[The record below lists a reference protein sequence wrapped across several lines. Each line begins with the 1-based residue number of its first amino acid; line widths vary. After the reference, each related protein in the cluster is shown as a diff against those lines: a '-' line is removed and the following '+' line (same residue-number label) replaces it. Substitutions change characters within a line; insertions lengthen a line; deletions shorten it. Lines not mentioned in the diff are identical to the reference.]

1 MLALHRSA
9 ADIQRRRQP
18 AVDPKQLRAGA
29 VVVYPT
35 DTAYGLGCDAT
46 NAKAVAK
53 IFKIKGRDAKKALPM
68 IVTDTK
74 MAKKFFLFATCYVP
88 FAKRH
93 WPGPLSIVLQAKNG
107 IVKAALKKGTAAVR
121 VPDSLIARALSKY
134 LGRPLIATSAN
145 VSHQPTCYSVK
156 AYLTQVG
163 RNHAPRATRHE
174 PDIVLDA
181 GALRRRRPSTIVKVK
196 DNGEVEVLRRGPVK
210 I

>member
-1 MLALHRSA
+1 MLIIKNPNNKILKEVA
-9 ADIQRRRQP
+9 
-18 AVDPKQLRAGA
+18 KQIKRGA

-46 NAKAVAK
+46 NTKAVAK

-68 IVTDTK
+68 IVADTK
-74 MAKKFFLFATCYVP
+74 MAKKFFKLATRHSQL
-88 FAKRH
+88 ATRH
-93 WPGPLSIVLQAKNG
+93 WPGPFSIVLQAKKG
-107 IVKAALKKGTAAVR
+107 IAKAALKKGTAVVR
-121 VPDSLIARALSKY
+121 VPDSLIARTLSKY

-145 VSHQPTCYSVK
+145 ISHQPTCYSVK
-156 AYLTQVG
+156 AYLTQIG

-181 GALRRRRPSTIVKVK
+181 GALRRRRPSTIVKVS